1 MSIAFEDSDSGVRT
15 IKITGRMDIT
25 GTGEIELRFTTL
37 AATEKRNILADL
49 SDVELLASIGIRA
62 IISNAKAQK
71 QRGGKFVLFVG
82 GNNQVTKTL
91 ETTGVDELVPMFS
104 DLNAALAVLA

>member
-1 MSIAFEDSDSGVRT
+1 MAIAYEDSDSSVRT
-15 IKITGRMDIT
+15 IKLTGRMDIA

-37 AATEKRNILADL
+37 SAAEKHNILVDL
-49 SDVELLASIGIRA
+49 SGVDLLASIGIRS

-82 GNNQVTKTL
+82 GNSQVSKTL
-91 ETTGVDELVPMFS
+91 EATGVDELVPMFA
-104 DLNAALAVLA
+104 DMDAALAALA